1 MTLEQIVNLF
11 KTEEYSFFKYRD
23 IYGDEIKQWMHFDTH
38 HDFFIQYMQYY
49 RVFSSLS
56 STLEPAT
63 LGIIRISQP
72 TKDYLIRHPHQE
84 VFTDRDGNQRGIPSE
99 IANQVKNNLELHL
112 NELNNCNS
120 FSEIIEIVESCRVRG
135 FGELAIYDTSI
146 RIGTF
151 LGIVPDRVYLHAG
164 TRIGMEALEQKNYV
178 PIGSSRNKSVST
190 EDLPKEFKTMEA
202 DEIQHLLCAEKDLL
216 KNQLEN
222 NPKII
227 PF

>member
-1 MTLEQIVNLF
+1 M
-11 KTEEYSFFKYRD
+11 
-23 IYGDEIKQWMHFDTH
+23 
-38 HDFFIQYMQYY
+38 
-49 RVFSSLS
+49 
-56 STLEPAT
+56 
-63 LGIIRISQP
+63 
-72 TKDYLIRHPHQE
+72 
-84 VFTDRDGNQRGIPSE
+84 
-99 IANQVKNNLELHL
+99 
-112 NELNNCNS
+112 
-120 FSEIIEIVESCRVRG
+120 
-135 FGELAIYDTSI
+135 
-146 RIGTF
+146 
-151 LGIVPDRVYLHAG
+151 PDRVYLHAG